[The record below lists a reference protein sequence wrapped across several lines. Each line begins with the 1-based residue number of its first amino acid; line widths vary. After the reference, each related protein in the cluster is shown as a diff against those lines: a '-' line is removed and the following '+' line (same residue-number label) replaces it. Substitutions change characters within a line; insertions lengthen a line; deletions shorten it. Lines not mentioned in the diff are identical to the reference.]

1 MLLEIALALILAKT
15 LGYLFEKIRQPAVI
29 GEILTGVLLGPYILG
44 RFSDINLSLFGNEIF
59 HVTINLES
67 TDFEALAT
75 LGIITLLFLS
85 GLETKFDDI
94 KNAGRGGMVTSIL
107 DVSIAFLFGYLVG
120 HILGFPTLQSLA
132 IGAILTATS
141 VGISVRTLMDMG
153 KLATRSGTLILTVAV
168 LDDVLGILVLSMI
181 IGKGSP
187 IVIGIKAVVFFV
199 VIIFLGLHFIPK
211 VMKIG
216 DIIHARQIL
225 LTAALVLCFLFAALA
240 ESVGLAAITGAFL
253 AGLLIGT
260 TPQSKRILDFTKD
273 IGYSFLIPLFFVWIG
288 ASFDFSAVGNVGLLV
303 LLFIPA
309 ALAGKIIG
317 CSTGAKISGLTNR
330 EAMQVGLGMIPRMEV
345 ALVVVATE
353 ISLGIFQG
361 EAAHQMLAATILLVI
376 VTAVLTPTL
385 LKIAYK
391 EK

>member
-1 MLLEIALALILAKT
+1 
-15 LGYLFEKIRQPAVI
+15 I
-29 GEILTGVLLGPYILG
+29 GEILTGVILGPYLLG
-44 RFSDINLSLFGNEIF
+44 RFSNINLSILGNEII
-59 HVTINLES
+59 HVSLNLGTTE
-67 TDFEALAT
+67 FEAVAT

-85 GLETKFDDI
+85 GLETKFDDM
-94 KNAGRGGMVTSIL
+94 KNAGKGGIITSLL
-107 DVSIAFLFGYLVG
+107 DVSVAFLFGYLVG
-120 HILGFPTLQSLA
+120 HTLGFPTIQSLA

-141 VGISVRTLMDMG
+141 VGITVRTLMDMR
-153 KLATRSGTLILTVAV
+153 KLATKSGTLILTVAV
-168 LDDVLGILVLSMI
+168 LDDVLGILILSMI

-187 IVIGIKAVVFFV
+187 IIIGIKAVVFFA
-199 VIIFLGLHFIPK
+199 VILFLGLHFIPK
-211 VMKIG
+211 IMRIG
-216 DIIHARQIL
+216 DVIHAKQVL

-260 TPQSKRILDFTKD
+260 TPQSKRILDFTRD
-273 IGYSFLIPLFFVWIG
+273 IGYSFLIPMFFVWVG
-288 ASFDFSAVGNVGLLV
+288 ASFDFSSIGDVGLLV

-309 ALAGKIIG
+309 AIVGKIIG

-330 EAMQVGLGMIPRMEV
+330 EALQVGLGMIPRMEV

-361 EAAHQMLAATILLVI
+361 ETAHQMLAATILLVI
-376 VTAVLTPTL
+376 ITATLTPII